1 MPGSDLRE
9 LVDSHLR
16 SPSSSWSIGAFGAI
30 AEFHRDASE
39 PAELSGLS
47 AVTARGAIAVR
58 LAPGCRAF
66 AYDRLSAPPDL
77 RRPGVALCL
86 PEADARMDA
95 RTRIAALGLDRDAL
109 RAQDRDAL
117 LFDLGL
123 GLANCEFCVRTA
135 DAALADALCA
145 AENTPLLENAPL
157 VELLKRE
164 SPHRVVRSRAG
175 RIEVF
180 QDIAPEGGRSPSG
193 PHTHL
198 LPRLLREGRTHA
210 ADVPIPEGWLP
221 CLSLYPPDSARGI
234 AGAR

>member
-1 MPGSDLRE
+1 MDLHE
-9 LVDSHLR
+9 LVVTHLR
-16 SPSSSWSIGAFGAI
+16 SAKSSWSIGALGAI
-30 AEFHRDASE
+30 AEFLREPSE
-39 PAELSGLS
+39 PVDIDGVS
-47 AVTARGAIAVR
+47 AVTARGAIAVG
-58 LAPGCRAF
+58 LPSGCRAF
-66 AYDRLSAPPDL
+66 GDERVL
-77 RRPGVALCL
+77 ALCL
-86 PEADARMDA
+86 PEPEARMGA
-95 RTRIAALGLDRDAL
+95 RTRITSLGRDRDAL

-135 DAALADALCA
+135 DAALVDALRA
-145 AENTPLLENAPL
+145 AGRAPLLENAPL
-157 VELLKRE
+157 VELLKRA

-198 LPRLLREGRTHA
+198 LPRLLQEGRTHA

-221 CLSLYPPDSARGI
+221 CLSLYPPDPGHAVEDAHQRVN
-234 AGAR
+234 R

>member
-1 MPGSDLRE
+1 MDLRE
-9 LVDSHLR
+9 LIAGNLASPR
-16 SPSSSWSIGAFGAI
+16 SGWSIGAFGAI
-30 AEFHRDASE
+30 AEFHREEGE
-39 PAELSGLS
+39 PVDLTEVS

-58 LAPGCRAF
+58 LGPACRAF
-66 AYDRLSAPPDL
+66 AYERLSAPPDL
-77 RRPGVALCL
+77 WTRRVALCL
-86 PEADARMDA
+86 PEPEARMDA
-95 RTRIAALGLDRDAL
+95 RTRIAGLGRDRAAL
-109 RAQDRDAL
+109 RAQDRGAL

-135 DAALADALCA
+135 DAALADALRA

-157 VELLKRE
+157 VELLKRA

-221 CLSLYPPDSARGI
+221 CLSLYPPDSVRGVE
-234 AGAR
+234 AAD